1 MNFLLMPYCDIAEH
15 QCTRGELVAAADAM
29 FPGDGPGVGAVRLAM
44 ADSPVLSLLP
54 LLTQS
59 QCRQGAHQCAQC
71 RQTGE
76 ILWR

>member
-1 MNFLLMPYCDIAEH
+1 MPYCDIAEH
-15 QCTRGELVAAADAM
+15 QCTGGELVAATDAM
-29 FPGDGPGVGAVRLAM
+29 FSGDGPGVGAVRLAV
-44 ADSPVLSLLP
+44 ADSAVLSLLP

-59 QCRQGAHQCAQC
+59 QLRQGAHQYAQC